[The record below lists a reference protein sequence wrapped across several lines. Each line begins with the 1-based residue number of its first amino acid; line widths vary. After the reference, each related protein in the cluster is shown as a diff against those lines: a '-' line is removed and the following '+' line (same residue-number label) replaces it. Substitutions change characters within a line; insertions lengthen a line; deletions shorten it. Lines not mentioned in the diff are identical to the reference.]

1 MGKSIVMCIL
11 AVLGFTHV
19 HVQAATYTWND
30 KAGDGNW
37 DDAGNWTV
45 VGSEY
50 TWPNEQK
57 NNPYVND
64 DCDQIIIGNGAVVQR
79 DASLSIDGLADSFPA
94 MLMLENGSRLIS
106 NDAIYLANALG
117 TSGYIGI
124 RDGATLEVRG
134 KVLDLG
140 NDGDGSVLVSNGRL
154 IVKNALRIG
163 SGKYSSGKMTV
174 SGKSSV
180 TVGTEMILSEFQSAK
195 SELTINDGTMIV
207 NGGIVLGGGGGRCRL
222 FLNGGVL
229 QCAQL
234 KFNHN
239 TSRIIYT
246 GGSLG
251 ISAENLSE
259 RGMQELISSKR
270 IDVSGAKDWEITTL
284 DGYTVLI
291 SKRREI

>member
-1 MGKSIVMCIL
+1 MMCAL
-11 AVLGFTHV
+11 AVLGFTQFHV
-19 HVQAATYTWND
+19 HGATYTWNG
-30 KAGDGNW
+30 KAGDGEWNT
-37 DDAGNWTV
+37 ARNWTV
-45 VGSEY
+45 SGSEY

-64 DCDQIIIGNGAVVQR
+64 DCDQIIIDNGAVVQR

-94 MLMLENGSRLIS
+94 MLMLENGSKLIS

-117 TSGYIGI
+117 KSGYIGI

-140 NDGDGSVLVSNGRL
+140 NDGDGSVPVSNGRL

-174 SGKSSV
+174 SGKSTV
-180 TVGTEMILSEFQSAK
+180 TVGTEMILSSVQSTK
-195 SELTINDGTMIV
+195 SELIINDGTMII
-207 NGGIVLGGGGGRCRL
+207 NGRIVFGGGAASCRL
-222 FLNGGVL
+222 FLNGGVF
-229 QCAQL
+229 QCTQL
-234 KFNHN
+234 KFNHK
-239 TSRIIYT
+239 TSKIIYT

-251 ISAENLSE
+251 INTENLSE
-259 RGMQELISSKR
+259 KGMQELIGSKR
-270 IDVSGAKDWEITTL
+270 IDVSGAKDWEITTF
-284 DGYTVLI
+284 DGYTVLV